1 VPGARSVPGTAFS
14 RAACRGKSP
23 SAANRHVMGF
33 TATLTLLA
41 DAISSAQ
48 SFVWVFATVYT
59 LVIFVYILTSWVR
72 LPYSPW
78 LNRIQ
83 RFLHDVCE
91 PYLRLFRR
99 ILPSMGPVD
108 LSPIIAVVVL
118 GVLAKVLI
126 SILGRFH

>member
-1 VPGARSVPGTAFS
+1 MGA
-14 RAACRGKSP
+14 
-23 SAANRHVMGF
+23 
-33 TATLTLLA
+33 TATLTLLG

-48 SFVWVFATVYT
+48 NFIWVFATVYT
-59 LVIFVYILTSWVR
+59 LVIFVYILSSWVR

-78 LNRIQ
+78 LARLQ
-83 RFLHDVCE
+83 RFLHDVSE

-118 GVLAKVLI
+118 GIVARVLI
-126 SILGRFH
+126 GILGRFH

>member
-1 VPGARSVPGTAFS
+1 MGA
-14 RAACRGKSP
+14 
-23 SAANRHVMGF
+23 

-48 SFVWVFATVYT
+48 NFVWVFATVYT

-78 LNRIQ
+78 LARLQ
-83 RFLHDVCE
+83 RFLHDVSE

-99 ILPSMGPVD
+99 ILPSMGPLD
-108 LSPIIAVVVL
+108 LSPIIAIIVL
-118 GVLAKVLI
+118 GIFAKVLI
-126 SILGRFH
+126 GILGRFH

>member
-1 VPGARSVPGTAFS
+1 MGA
-14 RAACRGKSP
+14 
-23 SAANRHVMGF
+23 
-33 TATLTLLA
+33 TATFTLLA

-48 SFVWVFATVYT
+48 SFVRVFAVVYT
-59 LVIFVYILTSWVR
+59 LIIFAYILTSWVR

-99 ILPSMGPVD
+99 FLPSMGPLD
-108 LSPIIAVVVL
+108 LSPWIAVIVL
-118 GVLAKVLI
+118 GLLATVVN
-126 SILGRFH
+126 SILGQFH

>member
-1 VPGARSVPGTAFS
+1 MGA
-14 RAACRGKSP
+14 
-23 SAANRHVMGF
+23 

-48 SFVWVFATVYT
+48 NFVWVFATVYT

-78 LNRIQ
+78 LARLP
-83 RFLHDVCE
+83 RFLHDVSE

-108 LSPIIAVVVL
+108 LSPIIAIIVL
-118 GVLAKVLI
+118 GIFAKVLI
-126 SILGRFH
+126 GILGRFH